1 MEEDLEKGKDHSII
15 IAALILT
22 ILTAV
27 FTVVIYRQITF
38 GKFNLPFYLIVLGMF
53 LFATSLE
60 TEESIGEWIA
70 SSGWTF
76 NMLGLILI
84 YQYETGNWEDLI
96 YM

>member
-1 MEEDLEKGKDHSII
+1 MGSLTSNSI
-15 IAALILT
+15 
-22 ILTAV
+22 
-27 FTVVIYRQITF
+27 
-38 GKFNLPFYLIVLGMF
+38 LIVLGMF

>member
-1 MEEDLEKGKDHSII
+1 LGSLTSNSI
-15 IAALILT
+15 
-22 ILTAV
+22 
-27 FTVVIYRQITF
+27 
-38 GKFNLPFYLIVLGMF
+38 LIVLGMF